1 MKKRILTML
10 LALLLLPGLASCG
23 PEQAEEAPA
32 LAVYYVSAAGYSEGG
47 RFIEPVSVPVD
58 SGDDLVHLSLRSLQE
73 EPEQPELSSAFIK
86 GTRIY
91 SYTLEN
97 GVISVDLSAAYIGLS
112 ELEQTAVKAC
122 LTLTLCGLEEI
133 RTVDIRID
141 GSPVAEGLEPS
152 MMLVD
157 NTDSS
162 ALEKRLLLYYPDAS
176 GHYLSPEYR
185 MLTVG
190 RDRLLAEYVLE
201 ELLESDEQRES
212 PLPAGTRLL
221 GVEQK
226 NGVCTVN
233 FSREFADHRSQ
244 TAEGQRLCVYAVVNS
259 LTRLD
264 EVDRVRFRVEGNDT
278 GSYEY
283 IDLSASFVAF
293 PGLVRD
299 QDALYQ
305 TGAVLYM
312 GLRGSDSVVAV
323 PVFVPLDTSVSREES
338 LVNYILMLT
347 GVSGYT
353 RLVPLAVTLYSAETV
368 NRVCTLDLSEAM
380 FSSGS
385 GSNARRAALALA
397 SSLLDTG
404 RIDEVNILVEGEPFM
419 ENIRERIEHIVN

>member
-1 MKKRILTML
+1 M
-10 LALLLLPGLASCG
+10 
-23 PEQAEEAPA
+23 
-32 LAVYYVSAAGYSEGG
+32 
-47 RFIEPVSVPVD
+47 
-58 SGDDLVHLSLRSLQE
+58 
-73 EPEQPELSSAFIK
+73 
-86 GTRIY
+86 
-91 SYTLEN
+91 
-97 GVISVDLSAAYIGLS
+97 
-112 ELEQTAVKAC
+112 
-122 LTLTLCGLEEI
+122 
-133 RTVDIRID
+133 
-141 GSPVAEGLEPS
+141 
-152 MMLVD
+152 
-157 NTDSS
+157 
-162 ALEKRLLLYYPDAS
+162 
-176 GHYLSPEYR
+176 
-185 MLTVG
+185 
-190 RDRLLAEYVLE
+190 
-201 ELLESDEQRES
+201 
-212 PLPAGTRLL
+212 
-221 GVEQK
+221 
-226 NGVCTVN
+226 
-233 FSREFADHRSQ
+233 
-244 TAEGQRLCVYAVVNS
+244 
-259 LTRLD
+259 
-264 EVDRVRFRVEGNDT
+264 DRVRFRVDGNDT

-283 IDLSASFVAF
+283 IDLSASFTAF